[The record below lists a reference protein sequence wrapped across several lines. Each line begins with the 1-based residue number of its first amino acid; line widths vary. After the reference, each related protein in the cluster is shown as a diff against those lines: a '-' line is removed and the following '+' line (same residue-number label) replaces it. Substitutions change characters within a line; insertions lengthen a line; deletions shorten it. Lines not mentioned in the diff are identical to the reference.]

1 MLVSLFLII
10 STFVIKRT
18 LRQLS
23 PISILAQSLE
33 WLFLCEYNNF
43 GKRRRNFVHR
53 MSSAVHTWAAI
64 SNPCLPITN
73 YVIAQLKR
81 STARTAHFIKKN

>member
-1 MLVSLFLII
+1 MLVSLFLTI
-10 STFVIKRT
+10 STFVLKRA

-33 WLFLCEYNNF
+33 WLFPREYNNF
-43 GKRRRNFVHR
+43 GKRRRNFVHKL
-53 MSSAVHTWAAI
+53 SSAVHTSTAI

-73 YVIAQLKR
+73 YVITQLKR
-81 STARTAHFIKKN
+81 STTRAAHFMKKN

>member
-10 STFVIKRT
+10 STFVSKRT
-18 LRQLS
+18 LRQLL
-23 PISILAQSLE
+23 PISTLAQALE
-33 WLFLCEYNNF
+33 GLFLREYNNF

-53 MSSAVHTWAAI
+53 MSSAVRTWAAI

-73 YVIAQLKR
+73 YVITQLKR
-81 STARTAHFIKKN
+81 STARAAHFIKKY